1 MHRFRVWAPGKQ
13 RVDLVSGE
21 SRAPMT
27 ELEGGWWEGADAA
40 AGPGTRYG
48 FAIEGGETRP
58 DPRSASQPDGVLGL
72 SEVVDHELHSWTD
85 ARWNGLSL
93 SRLVLYELHVGTFS
107 PAGTFD
113 GVIDH
118 LPHLVALGVDG
129 IELMP
134 VAEFSGNRGWGYDG
148 VDFFAPHHCWVQ

>member
-1 MHRFRVWAPGKQ
+1 
-13 RVDLVSGE
+13 
-21 SRAPMT
+21 MT
-27 ELEGGWWEGADAA
+27 ELEGGWWEGADAT

-48 FAIEGGETRP
+48 FAVEGGETRP

-85 ARWNGLSL
+85 ARWKGLTL
-93 SRLVLYELHVGTFS
+93 SRLILYELHVGTFS

-118 LPHLVALGVDG
+118 LPHLVALGVDAV
-129 IELMP
+129 ELMP
-134 VAEFSGNRGWGYDG
+134 VAEFSGARGWGYDG
-148 VDFFAPHHCWVQ
+148 VDFFAPHRHTPTRERLRTRRLA